1 MGVADRVRQRQRDRQ
16 RAQTEGESPNGSKG
30 LSSLVLVEPPHIAR
44 LRGVMSSLMRYV
56 QDNSDGSMLGRMSPI
71 LMSFAE
77 EMADELGELDELTIR
92 AYMYQI
98 GEVISWIG
106 HGDNNRLP
114 EGVQPF
120 AEMIQPS
127 RSDVG
132 STESDSETNQPA
144 IPEGTTL
151 VAGMDQPSGMQRL

>member
-1 MGVADRVRQRQRDRQ
+1 MGVADRVRQRQRERQ
-16 RAQTEGESPNGSKG
+16 RAQMAGESPTGSTG
-30 LSSLVLVEPPHIAR
+30 QSSLVLAEPPHIAR
-44 LRGVMSSLMRYV
+44 LRGVMESLMRYV
-56 QDNSDGSMLGRMSPI
+56 QANSDGSMLGRMAPI

-106 HGDNNRLP
+106 HGDNDRLP
-114 EGVQPF
+114 DNVKPF

-127 RSDVG
+127 RFGDG
-132 STESDSETNQPA
+132 STEGDSTTIEPA
-144 IPEGTTL
+144 DTEGNAL
-151 VAGMDQPSGMQRL
+151 VAGMDEQSSLPRL